1 VSTDQQSDT
10 LFIQPFQNMNDNPV
24 ETIWFPYIEDDF
36 DLEKEEVKPKT
47 ELLFN
52 QSSRLS
58 NIRWN
63 CVFLL

>member
-1 VSTDQQSDT
+1 
-10 LFIQPFQNMNDNPV
+10 MNDNPV